1 MIRIIRIYLLKL
13 LLGER
18 KSFAKFFNKFNVNIN
33 IKNVF
38 FKFVKKKKKRNYIII
53 FMKVKIFGIYFKIS

>member
-38 FKFVKKKKKRNYIII
+38 FKFVFFKKKKEKKLHNYFYESKNILNI
-53 FMKVKIFGIYFKIS
+53 F

>member
-33 IKNVF
+33 IKNIF
-38 FKFVKKKKKRNYIII
+38 FKFIKKKKKRNYIII
-53 FMKVKIFGIYFKIS
+53 FMKVKIF